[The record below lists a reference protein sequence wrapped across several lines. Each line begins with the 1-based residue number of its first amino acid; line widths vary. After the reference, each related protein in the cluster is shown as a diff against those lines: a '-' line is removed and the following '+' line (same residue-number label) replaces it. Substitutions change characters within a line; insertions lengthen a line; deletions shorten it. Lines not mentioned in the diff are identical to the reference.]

1 MLRRRAWALAALLI
15 VMQACVPERE
25 PPDRLVL
32 RPVSFHDL
40 PGWEADDHAAALGA
54 LRRSCATLAAR
65 AADDALDT
73 APLGGRVGDWRAA
86 CAGAEGVAGA
96 ARARAFFE
104 AHFTAYEARNNA
116 DAEGLFTG
124 YYEPELRGAERPGA
138 RYTVP
143 LYRRPHDLVSA
154 DLGLFRPTL
163 AGERIAGRVSEGAL
177 RPYASR
183 AEIDAGALAGRG
195 LELAWVDD
203 PVDAFFLHIQGSG
216 LIAFEDGSTRRIAH
230 AAGNGHAYHA
240 IGRSLVE
247 RGAMSADEV
256 SMPSIRAWL
265 AANPEQ
271 ASALMQENPSYI
283 FFRWLGEGEAAE
295 GPLGAQG
302 VALSAGRSLAVDRR
316 FVPLTTPLWLDAG
329 VPDPDP
335 AGEDRRV
342 RRLVVAQDSGSAI
355 RGPVRGDVF
364 WGTGEQAGAV
374 AGRMKHPGR
383 YWLLLPRGLDVS
395 AHLD

>member
-1 MLRRRAWALAALLI
+1 
-15 VMQACVPERE
+15 MQACVPERE

-32 RPVSFHDL
+32 RPVPFHAL

-65 AADDALDT
+65 ADDEALDT
-73 APLGGRVGDWRAA
+73 APLGGRVGAWRAV
-86 CAGAEGVAGA
+86 CAGIEGVEGA
-96 ARARAFFE
+96 EEARAFFE
-104 AHFTAYEARNNA
+104 SRFAAYEARNNA

-124 YYEPELRGAERPGA
+124 YYEPELRGAERSGV

-143 LYRRPHDLVSA
+143 LYRRPPDLVSA
-154 DLGLFRPTL
+154 DLGLFRSRL

-203 PVDAFFLHIQGSG
+203 AVDAFFLHIQGSG

-230 AAGNGHAYHA
+230 AASNGHAYHA
-240 IGRSLVE
+240 IGRTLVE
-247 RGAMSADEV
+247 RGALAAEDV

-265 AANPEQ
+265 AANPAQ

-283 FFRWLGEGEAAE
+283 FFRWLEEDEAAE

-302 VALSAGRSLAVDRR
+302 VALTPGRSLAVDRR
-316 FVPLTTPLWLDAG
+316 FVPLTAPLWLETG
-329 VPDPDP
+329 VPGPDP
-335 AGEDRRV
+335 AGKDRRV
-342 RRLVVAQDSGSAI
+342 RRLMVAQDSGSAI

-364 WGTGEQAGAV
+364 WGTGDEAGAI
-374 AGRMKHPGR
+374 AGRMKHAGR